1 MDYKHKVAYKPS
13 VPHTSLSQ
21 HEAGLD
27 TGSGVGGAVGGVRL
41 EGVQRFDSCKMEW
54 GWPGHGV
61 PQPES
66 MVKSWMSRGFQY
78 RATAEL
84 YTRDHT

>member
-1 MDYKHKVAYKPS
+1 MDYKHEGAYKPPRQS
-13 VPHTSLSQ
+13 VPAWTPAL
-21 HEAGLD
+21 
-27 TGSGVGGAVGGVRL
+27 GGVSWRGQVGRGA
-41 EGVQRFDSCKMEW
+41 EVQFLSDRER
-54 GWPGHGV
+54 GWPQGV

>member
-1 MDYKHKVAYKPS
+1 MRLGWTLALGGVSWRGQVGRGAE
-13 VPHTSLSQ
+13 VGFLS
-21 HEAGLD
+21 D
-27 TGSGVGGAVGGVRL
+27 GVGLVGL
-41 EGVQRFDSCKMEW
+41 
-54 GWPGHGV
+54 GV